1 MMGVMGR
8 RGRGTRRLK
17 GSVPAAVGA
26 FVIGSLVALV
36 LVGLA
41 ATLLV
46 RRIGTTQAIDEAKD
60 LTSLVA
66 RGIVQP
72 ALSDGIANS
81 DPQAIAA
88 LDRTMKAR
96 VIAPPIVRVKI
107 WDSHGRIV
115 YADDHRL
122 LGQRYPLGADELDSL
137 RTGAIDAGVS
147 DLSAPENRYERG
159 YDKLLEVYRPV
170 RTPGGTTLLFEAYL
184 RFANVSQDAQRVWT
198 LFLPALLLALLVL
211 WAVQVPL
218 AWMLARRVQ
227 EGQRD
232 RERLLRRAIDS
243 SDAERRRI
251 ASDVH
256 DGVVQDL
263 AGLSYSLT
271 ATADRVAKDGSTT
284 EAAAA
289 LRHAAGSVRRNMREL
304 RTLLVEIHPPNLHTQ
319 GLAAAL
325 SDLLAPLAARGVE
338 TTLDVAPD
346 LSLPEDVEALL
357 FRGAQ
362 EALRNVATHA
372 AARRVSVSVHA
383 DGRVATL
390 EVRDD
395 GVGFDVDALVARRA
409 EGHLG
414 LGLLSELARDAGG
427 GVDIRSEPGE
437 GTTIRMEVPSA

>member
-1 MMGVMGR
+1 MV
-8 RGRGTRRLK
+8 
-17 GSVPAAVGA
+17 
-26 FVIGSLVALV
+26 GSLVALV
-36 LVGLA
+36 VVGLA

-66 RGIVQP
+66 RGIVEP
-72 ALSDGIANS
+72 ALSDGIAKS
-81 DPQAIAA
+81 DPTAVAT
-88 LDRTMKAR
+88 LDHIVRGR
-96 VIAPPIVRVKI
+96 VIAPPIVRIKI
-107 WDSHGRIV
+107 WDAHGRIV

-122 LGQRYPLGADELDSL
+122 LGQRYSLGTDELRSL
-137 RTGAIDAGVS
+137 RTGTVDAGVS

-170 RTPGGTTLLFEAYL
+170 RTAGGTPLLFEAYL
-184 RFANVSQDAQRVWT
+184 RFANVSQDAQHVWT

-263 AGLSYSLT
+263 AGLSFSLT
-271 ATADRVAKDGSTT
+271 ASADRVAKDGSTA
-284 EAAAA
+284 EAAAT
-289 LRHAAGSVRRNMREL
+289 LRRAAVGVRQNMREL

-325 SDLLAPLAARGVE
+325 SDLLAPLAARGIE

-346 LSLPEDVEALL
+346 LTLPEDVEALV

-372 AARRVSVSVHA
+372 SAKSASVNVRKGG
-383 DGRVATL
+383 DVVTL

-395 GVGFDVDALVARRA
+395 GRGFNLEGLDARRA

-427 GVDIRSEPGE
+427 EVEIRSEPGR
-437 GTTIRMEVPSA
+437 GTAIRMEVPSR

>member
-1 MMGVMGR
+1 MR
-8 RGRGTRRLK
+8 RPNRGGSRGLK
-17 GSVPAAVGA
+17 GSVPAAVGT
-26 FVIGSLVALV
+26 FVIGSLVALIV
-36 LVGLA
+36 VGIA

-60 LTSLVA
+60 LTSVVA
-66 RGIVQP
+66 RGVVEP
-72 ALSDGIANS
+72 SLTNGIAQS
-81 DPQAIAA
+81 DPQAISA
-88 LDRTMKAR
+88 LDRTVKDR
-96 VIAPPIVRVKI
+96 VITPPIVRVKI
-107 WDSHGRIV
+107 WDADGRIV
-115 YADDHRL
+115 YSDDPRL
-122 LGQRYPLGADELDSL
+122 IGLRYPLGADELHTL
-137 RTGAIDAGVS
+137 RTGTVDAGVS

-170 RTPGGTTLLFEAYL
+170 RTPDGRTLLFEAYL

-232 RERLLRRAIDS
+232 RERLLRRAIES

-271 ATADRVAKDGSTT
+271 ATADRVGKDGSTEEASST
-284 EAAAA
+284 LRQAAA
-289 LRHAAGSVRRNMREL
+289 SVRRSMREL
-304 RTLLVEIHPPNLHTQ
+304 RTLLVEIHPPNLHSA

-325 SDLLAPLAARGVE
+325 SDLLAPLAARGIE

-346 LSLPEDVEALL
+346 LILPEDVEALV

-362 EALRNVATHA
+362 EALRNVLTHA
-372 AARRVSVSVHA
+372 SARSVTVTVDAGSGAAVLEVSD
-383 DGRVATL
+383 DGR
-390 EVRDD
+390 
-395 GVGFDVDALVARRA
+395 GFDIEGLTSRRA

-427 GVDIRSEPGE
+427 HVEIRSGE
-437 GTTIRMEVPSA
+437 GTGTTIRMEVPLP